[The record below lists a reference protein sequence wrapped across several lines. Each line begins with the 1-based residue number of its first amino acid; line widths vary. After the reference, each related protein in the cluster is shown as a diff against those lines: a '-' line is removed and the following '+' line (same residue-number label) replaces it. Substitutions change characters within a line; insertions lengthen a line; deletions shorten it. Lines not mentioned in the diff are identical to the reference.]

1 MKKSCDRG
9 LKNILRMHVKKINC
23 SEWEQVLVPTRYISS
38 NKFHKYV
45 LTCILSSVSKL
56 TSLPLGFYHIL
67 VFNNGYVFLPHSK
80 FKLFFFFSEFKVLIA
95 YISVIKFVLMVSL
108 EVCLI
113 LNKVMSFVFS
123 VRAIVALNLHS
134 YGSGRNP
141 WGNLTPEYLEK
152 VYSFL

>member
-1 MKKSCDRG
+1 MDMCFFH
-9 LKNILRMHVKKINC
+9 I
-23 SEWEQVLVPTRYISS
+23 QSS
-38 NKFHKYV
+38 N
-45 LTCILSSVSKL
+45 S
-56 TSLPLGFYHIL
+56 
-67 VFNNGYVFLPHSK
+67 
-80 FKLFFFFSEFKVLIA
+80 FFFSEFKVLIA